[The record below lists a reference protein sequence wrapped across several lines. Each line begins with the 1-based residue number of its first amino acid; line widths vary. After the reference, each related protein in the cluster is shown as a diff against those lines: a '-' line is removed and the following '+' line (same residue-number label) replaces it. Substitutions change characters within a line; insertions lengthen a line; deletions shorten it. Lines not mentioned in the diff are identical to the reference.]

1 MSKKKLAAII
11 IACTIAI
18 IVIVVI
24 AAPTPTYTLSVSVY
38 PPEAGSVSP
47 SGGEYESGLQ
57 ITLTASPA
65 SNYTFDY
72 WALGASGSSNTVTI
86 TMNSDKTIGA
96 YFKVAEPEPTPD
108 EHDFTTYTDEL
119 GLFSISYPSEWESLL
134 EYIEELEQS
143 VEDIMSSITS
153 DLPMEETYLLFA
165 AGLPTIEGY
174 MPNVNIA
181 VESLP
186 GINWTL
192 DETVTAG
199 IEGIKEL
206 VSDYHEFSRVKTT
219 VGNRTATIREWQG
232 TIPGFSTLYYVQMN
246 LLVSKTYWVVSC
258 TTLPDEYSKWEDD
271 FDAIV
276 RSLRILK

>member
-1 MSKKKLAAII
+1 MSKKKLAGII
-11 IACTIAI
+11 AACTIAI

-24 AAPTPTYTLSVSVY
+24 ATSTPTYTLSVLVN

-119 GLFSISYPSEWESLL
+119 GLFSISYPPEWELLL
-134 EYIEELEQS
+134 EYMEEIEQAS
-143 VEDIMSSITS
+143 KDIISSITS
-153 DLPMEETYLLFA
+153 DLPMEEVHLLFA
-165 AGLPTIEGY
+165 AGLPTMEGF
-174 MPNVNIA
+174 MPNLNI
-181 VESLP
+181 VVQPSF
-186 GINWTL
+186 GMTH
-192 DETVTAG
+192 DECVTAG
-199 IEGIKEL
+199 IEGLKEIIP
-206 VSDYHEFSRVKTT
+206 DYHEFSQVKTT
-219 VGNRTATIREWQG
+219 IDKRTTTIIEYQG
-232 TIPGFSTLYYVQMN
+232 TIAGLGPYRQVQMMF
-246 LLVSKTYWVVSC
+246 LVSETYWVVTC
-258 TTLPDEYSKWEDD
+258 TSLLDEYSEWEND